1 MAFLGESYREM
12 VKSSES
18 DHKPN
23 APAPFLTKTYQ
34 LVDDSSTDRVISWG
48 EHCTTFI
55 VWRPQE
61 FARDLLP
68 KYFKHNNFLQL
79 CQAAQHLCKPS
90 KPSSVAFCF
99 LLFPLIQQ
107 KAGVCISLLKLI
119 AEKLLRFTGSE
130 GFRKIVAER
139 WEFANDFFRKGEK
152 HLLSEIHRRK
162 ASQQPQQYMSSPT
175 AFECQ
180 GEISSWIELPLPQPN
195 TDSNPFISALSK
207 DNERLRRNNTYLMS
221 ELTHM
226 KKLYNDIIYFVQ
238 NHVGAG
244 SNEQR
249 MVSSRLCRLVEID
262 PCGDQTGNCES
273 EMQLSENYESSLKM
287 NEDFDGAVK
296 IFGVSLHGKKGLHS
310 ESVGRRKID
319 RSSDLVH
326 GSGIGSIS
334 GVGEGRSTAAAGVG
348 VILRRLRR
356 SSGGGDSGGE
366 REHKAARVGDMR
378 LKRR

>member
-12 VKSSES
+12 VKSSEIDPKS
-18 DHKPN
+18 N

-68 KYFKHNNFLQL
+68 KYFKHNNFSSFVRQL
-79 CQAAQHLCKPS
+79 N
-90 KPSSVAFCF
+90 
-99 LLFPLIQQ
+99 
-107 KAGVCISLLKLI
+107 
-119 AEKLLRFTGSE
+119 TY

-162 ASQQPQQYMSSPT
+162 ASQQPQQYINSPT
-175 AFECQ
+175 TFECQ

-207 DNERLRRNNTYLMS
+207 DNERLRRNNSYLLS

-238 NHVGAG
+238 NHVGTA

-310 ESVGRRKID
+310 ESVGCRD
-319 RSSDLVH
+319 
-326 GSGIGSIS
+326 
-334 GVGEGRSTAAAGVG
+334 
-348 VILRRLRR
+348 
-356 SSGGGDSGGE
+356 
-366 REHKAARVGDMR
+366 
-378 LKRR
+378 